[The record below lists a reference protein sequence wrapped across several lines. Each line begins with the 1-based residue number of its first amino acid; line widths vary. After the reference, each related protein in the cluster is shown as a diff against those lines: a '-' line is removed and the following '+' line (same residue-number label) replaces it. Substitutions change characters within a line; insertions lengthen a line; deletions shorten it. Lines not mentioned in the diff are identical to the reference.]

1 LVTQSIKMAIITI
14 QVTDNKALKLIQ
26 DLADLNIIQ
35 IVKDATIVKKKDTLA
50 SESNA
55 IPQWQK
61 KILDQRIANLEE
73 DKKEALDF
81 DDALKSISSE
91 LGL

>member
-1 LVTQSIKMAIITI
+1 MAVITI
-14 QVTDNKALKLIQ
+14 QVNDNKALKLIQ

-35 IVKDATIVKKKDTLA
+35 IVEDAATVKKKNTTA
-50 SESNA
+50 SESNTM
-55 IPQWQK
+55 PVWQK
-61 KILDQRIANLEE
+61 KILDQRSANLEE

-91 LGL
+91 LGI

>member
-1 LVTQSIKMAIITI
+1 MAVITI
-14 QVTDNKALKLIQ
+14 QVNDNKALKLIQ

-35 IVKDATIVKKKDTLA
+35 IVKDAATVKKKNTLA
-50 SESNA
+50 PESHT
-55 IPQWQK
+55 IPVWQK

-91 LGL
+91 LGI